1 MRASY
6 VVLDVGV
13 EICEGELMFEPLA
26 SDSRKEEESV
36 EERNKKRRMEKQR
49 GEEERRKR
57 RSGMRSRM
65 RSKMGGIS

>member
-36 EERNKKRRMEKQR
+36 EERNKKRRMESR
-49 GEEERRKR
+49 EARRK
-57 RSGMRSRM
+57 
-65 RSKMGGIS
+65 GGRGGAG